1 MNTAGLSILLVRLV
15 AFALLALSL
24 GRLAGS
30 IAHLRTIRSMELPP
44 GTVEFARRDII
55 ASAVVLGLA
64 VAAIVGARWIVGK
77 AAIDSERAASTPGG
91 RDHGALALIAVRV
104 TGLAIIGLSLDR
116 AIMSVVGIAATLQNR
131 ELLAWPSSLLELTG
145 IAPLAFGVY
154 LLFGGGW
161 IVRQIDRRAAG
172 S

>member
-1 MNTAGLSILLVRLV
+1 MNTAGISILLVRLV
-15 AFALLALSL
+15 AFVMLALSL
-24 GRLAGS
+24 GRLVGS
-30 IAHLRTIRSMELPP
+30 IEQRRIIRSMELPP
-44 GTVEFARRDII
+44 GTVDFTRRDILS
-55 ASAVVLGLA
+55 SAVVLGLA
-64 VAAIVGARWIVGK
+64 LAAIVGARWIVGK
-77 AAIDSERAASTPGG
+77 ASIDAGRAAATPGG

-131 ELLAWPSSLLELTG
+131 ALLAWPSSLLELTG
-145 IAPLAFGVY
+145 IVPLAFGVY

-161 IVRQIDRRAAG
+161 IVRQIDRRSAG